1 MQFLTLDQAK
11 LHCRIDTADG
21 DADLTIKINAAEKEA
36 TEYLQRNV
44 YATQAALDSATAGVS
59 AALVSAKATY
69 DAAVIST
76 ESITDAELSEAE
88 SENALSIYNR
98 AKDAASRVRN
108 GIVINDL
115 IIAAMLLIVGRLN
128 EVREDGESMPT
139 AARDLLHHFKCYA

>member
-1 MQFLTLDQAK
+1 MQFLTLEQAK

-21 DADLTIKINAAEKEA
+21 DADLTIKINGAEKEA

-44 YATQAALDSATAGVS
+44 YATQAALDSATAGV
-59 AALVSAKATY
+59 AAVLATAKAAY
-69 DAAVIST
+69 DAAVIAA

-88 SENALSIYNR
+88 SANALSVYSR

-108 GIVINDL
+108 GMVINDL